1 MQIWEIQNKIRNLK
15 RELEKCK
22 EDVEQVELFGMERTD
37 YDTKKT
43 RCVEIILELR
53 ELEKEYKERVKD
65 GVKNN

>member
-1 MQIWEIQNKIRNLK
+1 MAIWEIINEIYALK

-37 YDTKKT
+37 YATKKA
-43 RCVEIILELR
+43 RCIEIILRLR
-53 ELEKEYKERVKD
+53 ELEKELKEKNY